1 MRDVRV
7 QELAGSQF
15 NRVSRA
21 QLLCLGLS
29 QRGIAH
35 QLATR
40 GLVAVE
46 QGVFAIPP
54 VLEHD
59 DWGRWMGAPPPPP
72 GTVLSHV
79 SSASARGFW
88 SLPRRLETVTRPG
101 SGGPRRCGAML
112 VYRSSTLD
120 ADCELLRGI
129 PITTVERTLLD
140 LSAEVSPRARARAV
154 REAIRL
160 RLTTLDALGDAL
172 GRYRGRRGSRRL
184 ASTLARYAGLP
195 LERAR
200 SGAEIRALEVLRE
213 AHGPP
218 PRLNVRVAGEEA
230 DLSWPR
236 QRLVVEID

>member
-7 QELAGSQF
+7 QELAGRQF
-15 NRVSRA
+15 NRIART
-21 QLLCLGLS
+21 QLLELGLT
-29 QRGIAH
+29 QRAIAH

-59 DWGRWMGAPPPPP
+59 DWGRWMGATLTAP
-72 GTVLSHV
+72 GTVLSHA
-79 SSASARGFW
+79 SSAAARGFW

-140 LSAEVSPRARARAV
+140 LAANVSPRARARAV

-172 GRYRGRRGSRRL
+172 GARRL
-184 ASTLARYAGLP
+184 AATLARYAG
-195 LERAR
+195 
-200 SGAEIRALEVLRE
+200 
-213 AHGPP
+213 
-218 PRLNVRVAGEEA
+218 
-230 DLSWPR
+230 
-236 QRLVVEID
+236 